1 MRLSTMTNIHQ
12 IYQGNDYYFST
23 AECIRACAAAGFK
36 VMDLSLSG
44 ITQPGR
50 YLHEE
55 NSQGVWLEGV
65 RAAMAE
71 TEVVF
76 SQSHSVFYGSGYL
89 PGSPEYD
96 SYLRNIKN
104 NIKLSGLLGIP
115 WTVVHPLNGKNL
127 EGKSHDEIIH
137 DTVGFCRSLLD
148 DMQEHHVGVSIE
160 NMSHEP
166 FTSADSLLELLE
178 AIDGGEAFGV
188 CWDTGHANLSKQD
201 QPSSILKLGN
211 RLKMTHIADNR
222 GNSDDHL
229 LPYSGTI
236 DWAPLVDAMKKSGYA
251 GDFSYEVHNA
261 SRNFPIS
268 LRSKFLTLAFDIGG
282 CLLDGE
288 SR

>member
-12 IYQGNDYYFST
+12 IYLDDDYYFST

-36 VMDLSLSG
+36 IMDLSLSG

-55 NSQGVWLEGV
+55 NSHFAWLEGV
-65 RAAMAE
+65 RAAMAD
-71 TEVVF
+71 TGVVF

-96 SYLRNIKN
+96 SYLQNIKS

-127 EGKSHDEIIH
+127 EGKPHDEIIGANV
-137 DTVGFCRSLLD
+137 DFCRSLLD
-148 DMQEHHVGVSIE
+148 DMHENHVGVSIE
-160 NMSHEP
+160 NMIHEP
-166 FTSADSLLELLE
+166 FTSADSLLELLD
-178 AIDGGEAFGV
+178 AIDGGNDFGI

-201 QPSSILKLGN
+201 QPKSILKLGN

-222 GNSDDHL
+222 GNFDDHL
-229 LPYSGTI
+229 LPYSGTV
-236 DWAPLVDAMKKSGYA
+236 DWAPLVDAMKNSGYG
-251 GDFSYEVHNA
+251 GDFNYEVHNA
-261 SRNFPIS
+261 SRNYPIS
-268 LRSKFLTLAFDIGG
+268 LRSRFLKLAYDIGC
-282 CLLDGE
+282 CLLEGD